1 MFHKISEAA
10 EYIKKQKMAQP
21 KSESFWVQSL
31 GAFVDSLEWKQQTV
45 PYSEIPYFHE
55 TTVEGHEGRPIL
67 GRVEGKDVIIQQK
80 PSPCLR
86 KRPSNA
92 RGRLSN

>member
-10 EYIKKQKMAQP
+10 EYIKKQKNTQP
-21 KSESFWVQSL
+21 KIGIVLGSCL
-31 GAFVDSLEWKQQTV
+31 GAFVDSLEEATTV

-55 TTVEGHEGRPIL
+55 TTVEGHEGRLIL
-67 GRVEGKDVIIQQK
+67 GRVEGKDVIIQQV

-86 KRPSNA
+86 RPSNA